1 MIKFRG
7 WTVLLVIPILIV
19 TVFLAMQIAEGW
31 QAVDAPMDDTAMSD
45 NSIVAEVGE
54 RKILLR
60 ELDQLALQLD
70 AGDFQGMQLKQALYE
85 ARRQSLDRLIAEQ
98 LLDAEAAS
106 RGITRNQLVSDEIT
120 SKIQSVTE
128 ADVELWYNQNRQRVG
143 EATVDQVRDQISALL
158 QQEKNIQAGR
168 SFVERLRA
176 EGNILMLL
184 EPPRTEV
191 RVAANDPTMGPE
203 GAPIQIIEFSDFQ

>member
-1 MIKFRG
+1 MGKFRW

-19 TVFLAMQIAEGW
+19 TAFLAMQFAEGW
-31 QAVDAPMDDTAMSD
+31 QAVDAPMDDTVTSD
-45 NSIVAEVGE
+45 NSIVAEIGE

-98 LLDAEAAS
+98 LLDIEAAS

-120 SKIQSVTE
+120 SKIKSVTD
-128 ADVELWYNQNRQRVG
+128 ADVELWYDQNRQRVG
-143 EATVDQVRDQISALL
+143 EATVDQIRAKISALL
-158 QQEKNIQAGR
+158 QQERNIQAGR
-168 SFVERLRA
+168 SFIERLRA
-176 EGNILMLL
+176 EDHIRVLL

-203 GAPIQIIEFSDFQ
+203 GAQIQIIEFSDFQ

>member
-1 MIKFRG
+1 MGKFRW
-7 WTVLLVIPILIV
+7 WTILLVIPVLIV
-19 TVFLAMQIAEGW
+19 TAFLAMQFAEGW
-31 QAVDAPMDDTAMSD
+31 QAVDAPMDDTVTSD
-45 NSIVAEVGE
+45 NSIVAEIGE

-85 ARRQSLDRLIAEQ
+85 ARRQSLDSLIAEQ
-98 LLDAEAAS
+98 LLDIEAAS

-120 SKIQSVTE
+120 SKIKSVTD
-128 ADVELWYNQNRQRVG
+128 ADVELWYDQNRQRVG
-143 EATVDQVRDQISALL
+143 EAKVDQIRAKISALL
-158 QQEKNIQAGR
+158 QQERNIQAGR
-168 SFVERLRA
+168 LFIERLRA
-176 EGNILMLL
+176 EDHIRVLL

-203 GAPIQIIEFSDFQ
+203 GAQIQIIEFSDFQ

>member
-1 MIKFRG
+1 MGKFRW
-7 WTVLLVIPILIV
+7 WTILLVIPVLIV
-19 TVFLAMQIAEGW
+19 TAFLAMQFAEGW
-31 QAVDAPMDDTAMSD
+31 QAVDAPMDDTVTSD
-45 NSIVAEVGE
+45 NSIVAEIGE

-85 ARRQSLDRLIAEQ
+85 ARRQSLDSLIAEQ
-98 LLDAEAAS
+98 LLDIEAVS

-120 SKIQSVTE
+120 SKIQSVTD
-128 ADVELWYNQNRQRVG
+128 ADVELWYDQNRQRVG
-143 EATVDQVRDQISALL
+143 EATVDQVRSQISVLL

-168 SFVERLRA
+168 SFIERLRA
-176 EGNILMLL
+176 EDHILVLL

-203 GAPIQIIEFSDFQ
+203 GAQIQIIEFSDFQ